1 MPPIHTRS
9 LLLFVIL
16 LAGLSSQA
24 RVGAQAAA
32 PARPDIRGIYLYS
45 LNTVVDRF
53 PGNSPQVTSALT
65 E

>member
-1 MPPIHTRS
+1 M
-9 LLLFVIL
+9 IL